1 MAERARHLVERVLP
15 VGVPIRQVVLTL
27 PWRLRLKLAR
37 RHDLCRGV
45 LKVFLRAVF
54 GWYRRRARRALGV
67 RGARC
72 GAVTVIQRF
81 GGALNLNAHFHSLL
95 PDGVFVRDEGLGRV
109 RFVRVPAPTTEEVE
123 RLVEQ
128 VASRVTRWLAKRGFG
143 ENEPAVEDDPEDA
156 GLLLQA
162 ASAAGRAALGRRAGR
177 RAHRIRTVAGRVV
190 RLPPRCAALDDYNV
204 HAGVVV
210 GGHDEEAVERLCRY
224 VCRPALAKSRIEE
237 APGGGVVLRFK
248 RPWSDG
254 TTGLRLTDLELVQR
268 LAALVPPPH
277 ANMVFYHGVFGP
289 SAAWRDQVVPT
300 RPEPEPSR
308 GRLTKRAQGRRG
320 ARTGRRWPWSDLLW
334 HVFGVDGFRCPR
346 CGERMVVRA
355 VVIYPPATRRVLGGL
370 ARAAAR
376 APPAQG
382 AQAA

>member
-1 MAERARHLVERVLP
+1 MCPASPQSKTKSGPSV
-15 VGVPIRQVVLTL
+15 T
-27 PWRLRLKLAR
+27 
-37 RHDLCRGV
+37 
-45 LKVFLRAVF
+45 
-54 GWYRRRARRALGV
+54 
-67 RGARC
+67 GARTPAAR
-72 GAVTVIQRF
+72 GWERSGLDGRRTQAARSPAS
-81 GGALNLNAHFHSLL
+81 GGARAAACSRPRNTLSVAGGRTTTARTT
-95 PDGVFVRDEGLGRV
+95 PD
-109 RFVRVPAPTTEEVE
+109 
-123 RLVEQ
+123 
-128 VASRVTRWLAKRGFG
+128 
-143 ENEPAVEDDPEDA
+143 DA

-162 ASAAGRAALGRRAGR
+162 ASAAGRAALGKRAGR
-177 RAHRIRTVAGRVV
+177 RAQRIRTVAGRVV
-190 RLPPRCAALDDYNV
+190 RLPPRCAAVDGYNV

-346 CGERMVVRA
+346 CGERMVVRS